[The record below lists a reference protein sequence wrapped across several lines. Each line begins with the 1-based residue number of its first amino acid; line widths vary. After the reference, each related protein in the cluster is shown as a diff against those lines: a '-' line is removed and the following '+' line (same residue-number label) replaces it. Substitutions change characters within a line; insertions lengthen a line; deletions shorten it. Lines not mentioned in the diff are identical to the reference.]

1 MKFVR
6 FSGKSGSSAYVEYLA
21 FENDIPDN
29 QITNLCNDFAID
41 NAIKHFKDKEYCQ
54 TAINTAL
61 DNASWTYISEEEF
74 NKIINEE

>member
-1 MKFVR
+1 MKFVK
-6 FSGKSGSSAYVEYLA
+6 FSGKSGSYAYVEYLA

-41 NAIKHFKDKEYCQ
+41 NAIKHFKNENEYCQ
-54 TAINTAL
+54 EINIAL

-74 NKIINEE
+74 YKIINEE